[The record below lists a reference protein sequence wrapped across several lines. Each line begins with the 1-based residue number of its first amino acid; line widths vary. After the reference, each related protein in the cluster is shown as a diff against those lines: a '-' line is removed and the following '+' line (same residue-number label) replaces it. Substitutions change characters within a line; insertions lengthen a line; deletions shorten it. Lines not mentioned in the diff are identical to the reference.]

1 MTSSQDLPATGFPA
15 LIVGTAAVA
24 VTGLG
29 GALSA
34 SLALVPAHAAGNDR
48 DLSRTYRC
56 RPGETT
62 TSYP

>member
-29 GALSA
+29 GALKRFARSGA
-34 SLALVPAHAAGNDR
+34 
-48 DLSRTYRC
+48 RTR
-56 RPGETT
+56 GGK
-62 TSYP
+62 